1 MTRNAK
7 LIAAAATGLVLVAGI
22 ASLAIAQ
29 GASPIAAAIKD
40 GVVGEQADGY
50 LGYKSPPSV
59 ALRAQVDALNIKRR
73 AAYTTTAEQRGVTIK
88 DVAAA
93 VGCKTLANRVEQGEA
108 YRLPDGVWRVRGADP
123 IDLPP
128 YCAS

>member
-1 MTRNAK
+1 MTRNTK
-7 LIAAAATGLVLVAGI
+7 LIATSAAGLVLVAGI
-22 ASLAIAQ
+22 ASLALAQ
-29 GASPIAAAIKD
+29 SASPIAAAIKD

-50 LGYKSPPSV
+50 LGFKSPPPA

-73 AAYTTTAEQRGVTIK
+73 AAYTSTAEQRGVTIK

-93 VGCKTLANRVEQGEA
+93 VGCKTLATRVSQGEA
-108 YRLPDGVWRVRGADP
+108 YRLPDGIWRVRDADP
-123 IDLPP
+123 IDLPG